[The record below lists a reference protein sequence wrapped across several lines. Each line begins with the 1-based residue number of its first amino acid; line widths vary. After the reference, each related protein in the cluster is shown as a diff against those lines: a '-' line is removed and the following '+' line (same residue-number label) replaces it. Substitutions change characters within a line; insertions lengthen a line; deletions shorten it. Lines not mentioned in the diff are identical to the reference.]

1 MIKVALLECKSG
13 TIALVWF
20 PYSLHTYSLNHI
32 INCASIH
39 YGYTLK
45 TQEFRTKDFVV
56 RRGHSI
62 EHQKCKYSLSKT
74 YCFSVFCHNSPPRK
88 NNTFLFWK
96 VRIFYK

>member
-1 MIKVALLECKSG
+1 MIKVALLEGRSG

-20 PYSLHTYSLNHI
+20 YYSLHTYSLNHI

-74 YCFSVFCHNSPPRK
+74 YRFSVFCHNSPPQKQYVFLLK
-88 NNTFLFWK
+88 NL
-96 VRIFYK
+96 

>member
-13 TIALVWF
+13 AIVLVWF
-20 PYSLHTYSLNHI
+20 PYSLHNHPLNHI

-39 YGYTLK
+39 YICTLK

-56 RRGHSI
+56 RRAHSI

-74 YCFSVFCHNSPPRK
+74 
-88 NNTFLFWK
+88 
-96 VRIFYK
+96 

>member
-20 PYSLHTYSLNHI
+20 PYSLHTSPLNHI

-39 YGYTLK
+39 YYCTLK

-56 RRGHSI
+56 RQAR
-62 EHQKCKYSLSKT
+62 T
-74 YCFSVFCHNSPPRK
+74 PDD
-88 NNTFLFWK
+88 
-96 VRIFYK
+96 